1 MASLSEKR
9 WLSRTAL
16 LLLAAGIGTLAYYT
30 TRSAST
36 SGSIATAVVSRGD
49 VDLTVLATGTLKPV
63 KLVAVGAQVSGRVTS
78 VRVKLGQRVSTG
90 DLVAEIDSVTQENA
104 LRTTQATLTNV
115 QAQKAEKEATLAL
128 AELTFNRQKSMLTQ
142 NAVSKADFESA
153 EAAVRTTR
161 AQIEALEAEIIAAEV
176 AVATAQA
183 NLGYTRITA
192 PMDGTV
198 LAIVSQEG
206 QTVNATQSAPTIIIL
221 GDLDTMTVRAE
232 ISEVDVVKVKPGQSL
247 YFTILG
253 DPDHRYEATLQAIE
267 PAPESITSDSDVTSS
282 NSNSSSSSS
291 SSASSAVYYIGVF
304 DVPNKDNYLRTYM
317 TAEVHIILNVAK
329 NVLTVPAGA
338 LGEKQPDGGYTVRKV
353 DGEGRISPRSVAI
366 GLNNKI
372 TVEIKSGLEEG
383 DRVVIAETSAKTS
396 ESSDRRGPPP
406 PMGF

>member
-1 MASLSEKR
+1 
-9 WLSRTAL
+9 
-16 LLLAAGIGTLAYYT
+16 
-30 TRSAST
+30 
-36 SGSIATAVVSRGD
+36 
-49 VDLTVLATGTLKPV
+49 
-63 KLVAVGAQVSGRVTS
+63 